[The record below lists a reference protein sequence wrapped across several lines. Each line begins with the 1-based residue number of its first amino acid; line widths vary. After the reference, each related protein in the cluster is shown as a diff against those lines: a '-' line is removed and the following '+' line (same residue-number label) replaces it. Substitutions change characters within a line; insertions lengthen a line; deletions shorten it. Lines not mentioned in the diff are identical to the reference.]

1 MSILSGKTTFL
12 LYFTFF
18 AWGGGG
24 SNFTSQEQI
33 KGHPNYGR
41 VIFSKKDNRA
51 SPNLFLFAKLA
62 ENIEVFTHT
71 R

>member
-18 AWGGGG
+18 SWGG

-33 KGHPNYGR
+33 KGHLNYGR